1 MRRQAWRIGRSGL
14 SVVVLFVPAAV
25 LGGAGMIYLRAEG
38 FHVGYAVGLG
48 CGVIALYAIL
58 SMLLK
63 PKALPSGLIGDNCY
77 YLGFIFTLMSLAW
90 TLYALS
96 ESTGEDRIV
105 EVVSGFGIAL
115 LTTLAGLIARVALN
129 PPRVDLADEEQLTR
143 VSLAR
148 EAALLQKELIQ
159 TTAAHKQFGAIVRQ
173 SLDEFSRKFDSDL
186 RVEAEAR
193 LKAFE
198 DQMRRNEKAI
208 AEQMEAFGD
217 TALEAF
223 DKAMQKQLKRRL
235 EAYGAAD
242 KAVSDALDGT
252 AGKMSEAAARLDEAT
267 NALKAKTDALTASV
281 GKIGGSAG
289 TAVGKLNAAVEEAAG
304 ELDRTSRRL
313 AAIRRE
319 LADIEA
325 DHTKR
330 SWWGMRFG
338 SGEGEA

>member
-1 MRRQAWRIGRSGL
+1 MRRQAWRIGRSGV

-25 LGGAGMIYLRAEG
+25 LGGAGMIFLRAQE

-58 SMLLK
+58 AMLLK

-77 YLGFIFTLMSLAW
+77 YLGFIFTLVSLAW

-96 ESTGEDRIV
+96 ESSGEDRIV

-159 TTAAHKQFGAIVRQ
+159 TTAAHKQFGSIVRQ
-173 SLDEFSRKFDSDL
+173 SLDEFSRKFEADL
-186 RVEAEAR
+186 RAEAERR

-198 DQMRRNEKAI
+198 EQMKLNEKVA

-217 TALEAF
+217 VALEAF
-223 DKAMQKQLKRRL
+223 DASMKKQLKRRL
-235 EAYGAAD
+235 EAYDGADQAIT
-242 KAVSDALDGT
+242 KALDGT
-252 AGKMSEAAARLDEAT
+252 AGKMSEAAGLLDEAT
-267 NALKAKTDALTASV
+267 SALKAKTDDLTRSV

-289 TAVGKLNAAVEEAAG
+289 TAVGKLNTAVEKAAG
-304 ELDRTSRRL
+304 ELDRTSKRLDRIRDTLAHLEAERSGRR
-313 AAIRRE
+313 
-319 LADIEA
+319 
-325 DHTKR
+325 
-330 SWWGMRFG
+330 WWGRRFG